1 VIQETGFLQGLFT
14 AEELNHENIKDRE
27 SKVAFLQKVIDAVSK
42 YECAVGEQTCFQLT
56 GGTKSIKVVQFG
68 FTFVV

>member
-1 VIQETGFLQGLFT
+1 VIQETSFLQGLFT

-42 YECAVGEQTCFQLT
+42 YECAIGEQFPTYR
-56 GGTKSIKVVQFG
+56 GTRSIKVVQFG
-68 FTFVV
+68 FIFVV